1 VVPLSAVVEDQGV
14 HYVFVKMDEDCFDKR
29 EVSLGQSDGINVP
42 VLEGLREGEMVVIEG
57 TIKVKLASI
66 SAAPAGHNHNH

>member
-1 VVPLSAVVEDQGV
+1 
-14 HYVFVKMDEDCFDKR
+14 MDEDCFDKR

-42 VLEGLREGEMVVIEG
+42 VLDGLREGEMVVTEG
-57 TIKVKLASI
+57 AIKVKLASI